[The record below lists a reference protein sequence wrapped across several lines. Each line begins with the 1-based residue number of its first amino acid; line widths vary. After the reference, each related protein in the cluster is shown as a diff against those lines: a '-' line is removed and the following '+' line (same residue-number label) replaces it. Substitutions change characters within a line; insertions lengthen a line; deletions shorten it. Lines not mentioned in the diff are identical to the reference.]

1 MAESKY
7 VNLNKVYTKRGDKGK
22 TDLFGG
28 SQVSKASLKVNAY
41 GSIDELGA
49 FLGSVRLTS
58 PNQEIQDLILH
69 LQQKLL
75 TVGAFLASDTKGQ
88 EMLKSKIEE
97 EDIHFLE
104 EKIDFYNDQLPDLFA
119 FIYPGDSPFST
130 HAHIAR
136 TVARRAERNMVAL
149 SEVETLHE
157 NLLKYINRSSD
168 LLFILARYEAEI
180 LQKNK

>member
-28 SQVSKASLKVNAY
+28 SQASKASLKVNAY
-41 GSIDELGA
+41 GAIDELGA
-49 FLGSVRLTS
+49 FLGYVRFYS
-58 PNQEIQDLILH
+58 PEEEIKALILT

-75 TVGAFLASDTKGQ
+75 TVGAFLASDAKGQ
-88 EMLKSKIEE
+88 EMLKTRIEE
-97 EDIHFLE
+97 KDIQFLE
-104 EKIDFYNDQLPDLFA
+104 EKIDFYNEKLPDLFA
-119 FIYPGDSPFST
+119 FILPGDTEFST
-130 HAHIAR
+130 HLHVAR
-136 TVARRAERNMVAL
+136 TVARRAERTMVAL
-149 SEVETLHE
+149 SEVEALDE

-180 LQKNK
+180 LHKKK